1 MKPPPSKKKGGDNPH
16 PKNFKNPPFCWIS
29 PNKKLIP
36 PFSHVPCCPS
46 PDHGQH
52 IGKKGNSNSL
62 YAIITHNFTCS
73 WISHKHLS
81 AAESNAP
88 FLGAPGVG
96 YGGQQQL
103 VGGAVYFTSCQ
114 HAGIYTSINLYILS

>member
-1 MKPPPSKKKGGDNPH
+1 MKPPPSKKKEGGDNPH

-62 YAIITHNFTCS
+62 HAIITHNFACS
-73 WISHKHLS
+73 RISHKHLS

-88 FLGAPGVG
+88 FLGGTWCRIWGTTA
-96 YGGQQQL
+96 
-103 VGGAVYFTSCQ
+103 TSWGSSLFQFMSTCWYL
-114 HAGIYTSINLYILS
+114 H